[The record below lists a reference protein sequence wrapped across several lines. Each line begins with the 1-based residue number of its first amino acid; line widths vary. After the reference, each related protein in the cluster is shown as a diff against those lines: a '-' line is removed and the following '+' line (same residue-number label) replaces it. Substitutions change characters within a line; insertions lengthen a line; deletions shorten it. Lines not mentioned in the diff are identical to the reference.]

1 MSCSVRFLKHSLLV
15 LIGLLVLL
23 WLVRGAIYRK
33 VVHYEVLRVRTV
45 PVVVLKI
52 DGPGSATTTGI
63 DELISSALDST
74 ADRLHF
80 TTDRSSNDP
89 LELPAGSG
97 ANCIGYAAVFHSVF
111 QGLAQREGL
120 SERYSHD
127 QVVAQLHIGEH
138 NLHNAFSSP
147 FWKDHD
153 IVRITDK
160 NTGDHVYVDPTLYD
174 AIGIGRVSG
183 P

>member
-1 MSCSVRFLKHSLLV
+1 MRFLKHSLLV
-15 LIGLLVLL
+15 LIGLIVLL
-23 WLVRGAIYRK
+23 WLVRGSVYRK
-33 VVHYEVLRVRTV
+33 VVRYEVLRVRTV
-45 PVVVLKI
+45 PVVAWKV
-52 DGPGSATTTGI
+52 DGSGSSTAFGI
-63 DELISSALDST
+63 DEVISSALDST

-89 LELPAGSG
+89 LKLPAGSG
-97 ANCIGYAAVFHSVF
+97 ANCIGYAAVFRSVF

-127 QVVAQLHIGEH
+127 QVVAQLYMGKYNVHE
-138 NLHNAFSSP
+138 LFSSP

-174 AIGIGRVSG
+174 AVGIGRVCG